1 MIDILDQ
8 CGNPAVPTMDTPIWR
23 KKKNRSLSLSKN
35 YKYIEGTHKYGKYNE
50 KTHRKTD
57 IEKEIIIIFPSFLNK
72 LVWVI
77 KISFPYREQTFA
89 D

>member
-1 MIDILDQ
+1 
-8 CGNPAVPTMDTPIWR
+8 
-23 KKKNRSLSLSKN
+23 
-35 YKYIEGTHKYGKYNE
+35 HKYGKYNE

-57 IEKEIIIIFPSFLNK
+57 IEKEIIIIIPSFLNK